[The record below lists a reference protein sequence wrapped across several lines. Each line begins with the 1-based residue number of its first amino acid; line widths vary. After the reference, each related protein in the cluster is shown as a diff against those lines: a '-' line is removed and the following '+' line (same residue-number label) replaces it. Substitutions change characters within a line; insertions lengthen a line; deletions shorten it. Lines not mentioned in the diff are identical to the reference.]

1 MTRSLAVR
9 GLVVA
14 ITTST
19 VLGVNPA
26 PAPAHTTNS
35 VDARRT
41 HVVRRAMRQRGTRY
55 VGGGARPRSGFDCSG
70 FTRWVFGGHGAQ
82 LPHRS
87 AMQYG
92 LARQGGYKRIY
103 KRTGLVRGDLVFF
116 KTTSAKVGH
125 VGIYIGRGRF
135 VHASSG
141 AGRVTVSSIWDRFY
155 YGPRFRGA
163 TRVPKLR

>member
-1 MTRSLAVR
+1 
-9 GLVVA
+9 
-14 ITTST
+14 
-19 VLGVNPA
+19 
-26 PAPAHTTNS
+26 
-35 VDARRT
+35 
-41 HVVRRAMRQRGTRY
+41 
-55 VGGGARPRSGFDCSG
+55 
-70 FTRWVFGGHGAQ
+70 
-82 LPHRS
+82 
-87 AMQYG
+87 MQYG